1 MSIRPVA
8 KIARIVL
15 LIIWVVLLVALLKRD
30 YFIKTLDLR
39 EARVIQQGREESFL
53 GVYFQGQRIGYV
65 KNRLHPAGPD
75 TLILSQEALLRL
87 NILDQIHPVRM
98 TVTAELAND
107 LLLRSFTFHLD
118 SPFYRMDARGTVR
131 GREVR
136 FELTSGKETIKEV
149 IRLAEPPFLST
160 SQRGYLLTRDLK
172 PGDRRRVPY
181 FDPMTLSGQ
190 NSVIEYQGREKVL
203 INGRVHNLHR
213 FTESFSGLFF
223 NSWLNDAGKLIKEES
238 PAGFV
243 FLAEPEFKATDL
255 VHKGKELLSSVSVP
269 LTGTMPELDQRTS
282 LSFRLTMPADND
294 FDLNQDRQR
303 VTNDIVTVTLEDL
316 PAEDAEVC
324 ADADAELAATPYIQS
339 KNAALNKLVR
349 ETTAAAA
356 TPLAKVRAL
365 ASWVFTNLEKRPV
378 LGIPDALTT
387 FHTRRGDCNEHAALF
402 AALARG
408 AGIPCRVVAGVVFH
422 QGAFYYHA
430 WNEVCLD
437 NRWISLDT
445 TRDQLPAD
453 ITHIKFIQGETREM
467 IRIGALLGRLSI
479 EVVDQPL
486 LSTGAARPAGP

>member
-1 MSIRPVA
+1 MSRPPIA

-15 LIIWVVLLVALLKRD
+15 LIIWVVLLLALLKRD

-39 EARVIQQGREESFL
+39 EARVIQQGQEESFL
-53 GVYFQGQRIGYV
+53 GIYFQKQRIGYV

-87 NILDQIHPVRM
+87 NILDEIHPVRM
-98 TVTAELAND
+98 TVTAKLSNN

-118 SPFYRMDARGTVR
+118 SPFYRMDAQGTVQ

-136 FELTSGKETIKEV
+136 FQMTTGKETIKDV

-160 SQRGYLLTRDLK
+160 NQRGYLLTRDLK
-172 PGDRRRVPY
+172 PGDKRRVPY

-190 NSVIEYQGREKVL
+190 NTVIEYQGREKVL
-203 INGRVHNLHR
+203 IHGRVRNLHR
-213 FTESFSGLFF
+213 FSESFSGLLF
-223 NSWLNDAGKLIKEES
+223 NSWLNDEGKVIKEES

-243 FLAEPEFKATDL
+243 FLAEPQFKAMDL

-282 LSFRLTMPADND
+282 LGFRLTMPADND
-294 FDLNQDRQR
+294 FDLNRDRQR
-303 VTNDIVTVTLEDL
+303 LDGDILTVTLEEL
-316 PAEDAEVC
+316 PPEDARPC
-324 ADADAELAATPYIQS
+324 ANAEAELASTPYIQS
-339 KNAALNKLVR
+339 KNAALGKLGR
-349 ETTAAAA
+349 EITAAAA

-365 ASWVFTNLEKRPV
+365 ANWVFTNLKKRPV

-387 FHTRRGDCNEHAALF
+387 FHTRQGDCNEHAALF

-408 AGIPCRVVAGVVFH
+408 AGIPCRVAAGVVFH

-437 NRWISLDT
+437 NRWLSLDT

-453 ITHIKFIQGETREM
+453 ISHIKFVQGETREM

-479 EVVDQPL
+479 QVVDQPQV
-486 LSTGAARPAGP
+486 STEAAAPARP